1 MHTFL
6 TPVLAASFLAGCAA
20 LPPSPQGP
28 TNPASARAPEGSR
41 IGTFPSLR
49 DDEATRK
56 TQSLLSAARKEQE
69 HWDAFGPVSGSPESA
84 AAPEERP
91 HKNHG
96 HP

>member
-6 TPVLAASFLAGCAA
+6 TPFLAASFLAGCAT

-28 TNPASARAPEGSR
+28 ATPANPRAPEGAR
-41 IGTFPSLR
+41 IGALPSLST
-49 DDEATRK
+49 DDATRK

-69 HWDAFGPVSGSPESA
+69 HWDAFGPVSGSPELA
-84 AAPEERP
+84 PAPEGDP